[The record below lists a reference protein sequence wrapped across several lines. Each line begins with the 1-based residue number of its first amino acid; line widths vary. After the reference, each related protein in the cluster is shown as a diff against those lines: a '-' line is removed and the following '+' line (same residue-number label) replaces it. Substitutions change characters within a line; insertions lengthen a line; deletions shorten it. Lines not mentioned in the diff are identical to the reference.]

1 MDYLAKDIRNVCL
14 IGHKG
19 NGKTTLA
26 EAMLFF
32 TKATDRLGKT
42 ESGNTVLDYDTEEIK
57 RKISISLTAAPFTY
71 KNTKIN
77 IIDTPG
83 FYDFE
88 GEQIAALSV
97 ADTALIVL
105 SSKTTVS
112 VGTEKAVKNCSNLK
126 LPYAFFI
133 NGLDDDNAD
142 FYKTLEQ
149 LWQKFGSTTIVP
161 LEIPLIL
168 DGKVAGVIDVLS
180 GKGYKF
186 DGSKRIEC
194 AAPSELTEKVE
205 EYKGQ
210 INEIIAETDEQLM
223 DKFFAEQA
231 FEPDEI
237 NKGIK
242 DAIIQGILNPVLCGV
257 PTSLLGVE
265 NLIENIVT
273 YFPSPVDRAD
283 AAAENENKEKT
294 SVKCDQNGP
303 LILQVFKTIADP
315 FVGKL
320 SLFKV
325 YSGTVTKD
333 QTYDNVSNGE
343 KEKIAHVYTPF
354 GKRQD
359 EVEKLYAG
367 DIGVFTKL
375 SFTNTGDTLTNKGTK
390 ILMPAINF
398 PKPNFSKAIVPK
410 AKGDEE
416 KISQGI
422 RRLMEEDPTLKF
434 ENNVETKQQIIS
446 GMGDMQLDIVVSKL
460 KNKFGTDV
468 ELADVKVAY
477 RETIK
482 KKVKVEG
489 KHKKQSGGHG
499 QYGHVWIEFEPCYDQ
514 PFVFEEK
521 IFGGAVPKNFFP
533 AVEKGLRESIQKG
546 VLAGYPVTNIKCT
559 LVDGSYHPVDSSEM
573 AFKTAASIA
582 FKEGM
587 KQAGPTL
594 LEPVGTLVVNV
605 SDSLMGDIIGD
616 INKRRGQVLSMDVAP
631 EAGRKLVTA
640 TVPMSEMSSYAMD
653 LRSMTHSRASFTLEF
668 LEYREAPANIAQKVA
683 EESLA
688 E

>member
-19 NGKTTLA
+19 NGKTSLA

-32 TKATDRLGKT
+32 AKATDRLGKT
-42 ESGNTVLDYDTEEIK
+42 ESGNTVCDYDAEEIK
-57 RKISISLTAAPFTY
+57 RKISISLAAAPFTY

-105 SSKTTVS
+105 SAKTTVS
-112 VGTEKAVKNCSNLK
+112 VGTEKAVKNCTDLK
-126 LPYAFFI
+126 IPFAFFI
-133 NGLDDDNAD
+133 NGLDDENAD

-149 LWQKFGSTTIVP
+149 LWQKFNSTSIIPMQLP
-161 LEIPLIL
+161 LVSG
-168 DGKVAGVIDVLS
+168 GKVIGIVDILTGTA
-180 GKGYKF
+180 YKY
-186 DGSKRIEC
+186 DGAARTKCDIPAELADDIE
-194 AAPSELTEKVE
+194 K
-205 EYKGQ
+205 YKGQ
-210 INEIIAETDEQLM
+210 INEIIAETSEQLM
-223 DKFFAEQA
+223 DKFFAE
-231 FEPDEI
+231 EPFDQNEI

-242 DAIIQGILNPVLCGV
+242 DAIAQGIFNPVFCGV
-257 PTSLLGVE
+257 PINMLGVE
-265 NLIENIVT
+265 DLVDNISA
-273 YFPSPVDRAD
+273 YFPCPSDRGAVIAQD
-283 AAAENENKEKT
+283 DKGEKVE
-294 SVKCDQNGP
+294 VKCDQNGP
-303 LILQVFKTIADP
+303 CVLQIFKTIADP

-325 YSGTVTKD
+325 YSGTVSKD
-333 QTYDNVSNGE
+333 QTYDNINNGE

-359 EVEKLYAG
+359 EVDKLYVG

-375 SFTNTGDTLTNKGTK
+375 NATNTGDTLTDKGAK
-390 ILMPAINF
+390 IKLQAINF
-398 PKPNFSKAIVPK
+398 PKPNFSKAILPK

-422 RRLMEEDPTLKF
+422 RRLMEEDPTLSL

-446 GMGDMQLDIVVSKL
+446 GLGDMQLDIVVSKL
-460 KNKFGTDV
+460 KSKFGTDV

-605 SDSLMGDIIGD
+605 SDALMGDIIGD
-616 INKRRGQVLSMDVAP
+616 FNKRRGQVLSMDVAP
-631 EAGRKLVTA
+631 DPGRKLVTA
-640 TVPMSEMSSYAMD
+640 IVPMSEMTSYAMD
-653 LRSMTHSRASFTLEF
+653 LRSMTHSRASFTFEF

-683 EESLA
+683 EESAA